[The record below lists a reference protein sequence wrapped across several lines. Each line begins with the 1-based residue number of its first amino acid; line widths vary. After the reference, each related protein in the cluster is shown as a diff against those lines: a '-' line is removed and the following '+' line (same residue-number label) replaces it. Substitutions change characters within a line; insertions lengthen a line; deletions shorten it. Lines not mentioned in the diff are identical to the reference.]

1 MKHTKH
7 ALTYLRRQYS
17 AVLKHAYALGIATV
31 IVLSLGSATA
41 NTATASTKVTDQQTA
56 DALLNN
62 WKSEYQIQ
70 INSQRVDFLNRF
82 NITIASENNFIK
94 NTLGTTLISLLRSPI
109 SSIELNGE
117 NASFEIGNSS
127 SLELKQFTLTKGTL
141 TINGT
146 LKADLNMKGGTFSG
160 SLKSLRLNYDGTK
173 SKITFTQGGNFI
185 TSGFTP
191 LSNIESS
198 LDITVDSTSAEG
210 SSLISIQPGATVTL
224 PKGNIKLG
232 SDLTV
237 TGGTLNIGNNVNLTA
252 TSEKGALNI
261 NSADSAATLQVDSA
275 RLSSFITSGSQGKI
289 NLTNASSLLVS
300 GDTAVDL
307 GKGVTFDS
315 SDITV
320 SGSNFNASEAIEG
333 SNASISAQSI
343 DLSYSGT
350 ASEIKTLTGTNG
362 LNITGTAALK
372 VDTLNLATSSNGDI
386 LVGTAASQTA
396 TNSVTRAANNASNAT
411 PRTTSTTADLS
422 IAKLD
427 LAGNSLAASADSS
440 APAAVVAIG
449 ELVNSNGSSTS
460 SAGTTAVTNQAINT
474 TAMRSSAM
482 RAPANAPVVLA
493 NPTPMSINN
502 GNIVALQ
509 NAIVGVGVSDTAT
522 LRRTF
527 NKGNVKYLD
536 SNGQL
541 NNSDGI
547 TSILY
552 LNQHVS
558 LDSRYSLIA
567 DGSTK
572 DLTTALNNAGSNN
585 VYVYIGENS
594 AVAVPVSIAT
604 NDAQAAIHIDTT
616 DATAKGGTNSRF
628 IIVDGINTQDL
639 TEVNLLS
646 DTGGSDG
653 TAVKIDDNGQD
664 IKVVT
669 LSGRFGTVLEK
680 GKSYSKVTL
689 EKIDSSGGNQGG
701 GSGSGSNPGSG
712 GGGSTVLPPETSKP
726 THDATEDYID
736 ESVPEGE
743 YNPVLDYTVL
753 FDGSEST
760 AETVAR
766 LGPYGGIAHSALAAS
781 NATYSSIATR
791 MGLGAMRLDEAHLA
805 SNANGAV
812 LWLNPLYRSSSS
824 DDFANEGQ
832 GYGVDVDLYGVAL
845 GADVALNQSWRIGA
859 LFNVGSGSV
868 DGTGAGAAVDNDFDY
883 YALGAYTAFTSGP
896 LTLVGD
902 VSYTAVSNDVSA
914 TTQASNIGKV
924 GADIDSSNFSLGL
937 TSKFDFALGDF
948 TLSPHIGMR
957 YSHLDIDNYDVTG
970 RETYASFAAQSMDV
984 FSVPV
989 GVMLAT
995 DIAAG
1000 DWQVQPALDLTITP
1014 HFGDTELK
1022 GDVIWAGISNHV
1034 YPTVTE
1040 VLDDVTYGATLGLA
1054 ASNGAVSFGLSL
1066 NYTGSS
1072 NTDELGL
1079 QAHARLS
1086 F

>member
-7 ALTYLRRQYS
+7 ALTYLRRQYN

-31 IVLSLGSATA
+31 IVLSLGSANA
-41 NTATASTKVTDQQTA
+41 NTATESTRVTNQQSA
-56 DALLNN
+56 DDLLNN

-70 INSQRVDFLNRF
+70 INSERVDFLNRF

-94 NTLGTTLISLLRSPI
+94 NTLGTTILSFLRGPI
-109 SSIELNGE
+109 GSIELNGE

-173 SKITFTQGGNFI
+173 RKITFTQGGNFI

-191 LSNIESS
+191 PSNIESS

-307 GKGVTFDS
+307 GKGVTFDDS
-315 SDITV
+315 AITV

-527 NKGNVKYLD
+527 NTGNVKYLD

-541 NNSDGI
+541 NNSDGVK
-547 TSILY
+547 SILY
-552 LNQHVS
+552 VDQHVS
-558 LDSRYSLIA
+558 LDSSYRLIA

-572 DLTTALNNAGSNN
+572 DLATALSNAGSNN
-585 VYVYIGENS
+585 IYIGENS

-604 NDAQAAIHIDTT
+604 NDAQAAIHINTT

-628 IIVDGINTQDL
+628 IIVDGITTQDL

-653 TAVKIDDNGQD
+653 TDVKIADNGQD

-669 LSGRFGTVLEK
+669 LSGRFGKVLK
-680 GKSYSKVTL
+680 AGQSYSTVTL
-689 EKIDSSGGNQGG
+689 EKVGGSGGSQGG
-701 GSGSGSNPGSG
+701 GSGSNPGSG

-736 ESVPEGE
+736 ESIPEGE

-753 FDGSEST
+753 FDGSETT

-845 GADVALNQSWRIGA
+845 GADVALNPSWRIGA

-868 DGTGAGAAVDNDFDY
+868 DGSGAGAAVDNDFDY
-883 YALGAYTAFTSGP
+883 YSLGTYSAFTTGAF
-896 LTLVGD
+896 TLVGD

-914 TTQASNIGKV
+914 TTPASSIGKV
-924 GADIDSSNFSLGL
+924 GADIDCSSFSFGL
-937 TSKFDFALGDF
+937 TSKFDFSLGDF

-957 YSHLDIDNYDVTG
+957 YSHLDIDDYDVTG

-984 FSVPV
+984 FSAPV

-1022 GDVIWAGISNHV
+1022 GDVIWTGVSIRS
-1034 YPTVTE
+1034 YSTVTE
-1040 VLDDVTYGATLGLA
+1040 VLDDVTYGATLGIA
-1054 ASNGAVSFGLSL
+1054 ASNGALSFGLSL
-1066 NYTGSS
+1066 SYTGSS

-1079 QAHARLS
+1079 QANARLS